1 MTSVWLCIAI
11 LVPAIGVGASEL
23 AKQETRMQLLST
35 VNPIRRVVTMLQM
48 MEKKVEAEGKAEKEL
63 FDKFMCW
70 CSSGADDLEASI
82 DGGETKIPQLEAK
95 IKEMEALIAQLKA
108 EIAKAKDDR
117 AAALKA
123 IASLKIERQKGAAAF
138 KKSQEDLLTNI
149 AAMKKAIAAL
159 EKGMAGAFLQTA
171 AASLL
176 RQMAIS
182 FNNIRDSDRDMLSV
196 FLAGGQGEDV
206 GYAPQSGE
214 IVGILKQMLDT
225 MIAQLKDVTS
235 DEKQDILNFEL
246 MLKAKLKL
254 IDTLTKA

>member
-23 AKQETRMQLLST
+23 AKRETRTQLLST

-70 CSSGADDLEASI
+70 CSTGADDLEASI
-82 DGGETKIPQLEAK
+82 DSGETKIPQVDSK

-108 EIAKAKDDR
+108 EIAKAKDER
-117 AAALKA
+117 AAAMKA
-123 IASLKIERQKGAAAF
+123 VASLKVERKKGAAAF

-159 EKGMAGAFLQTA
+159 EKGMAGAFLQTNT
-171 AASLL
+171 ASLL
-176 RQMAIS
+176 RQLTVSM
-182 FNNIRDSDRDMLSV
+182 NNM
-196 FLAGGQGEDV
+196 
-206 GYAPQSGE
+206 
-214 IVGILKQMLDT
+214 T
-225 MIAQLKDVTS
+225 
-235 DEKQDILNFEL
+235 
-246 MLKAKLKL
+246 
-254 IDTLTKA
+254 